1 MKLSPAPS
9 QQHGHCSP
17 PSRAD
22 TAITQIER
30 HTMKSRKRLAA
41 GFAAAVIA
49 LSLTACTTVEDEAPA
64 AQDGPKNGENYVFG
78 NIAYNMKDIWNQY
91 SVDSFDFAADTVDVE
106 TITLDAENNLEKSI
120 ALMEELIAKDVD
132 GISIFPISPDQAA
145 TLGNM
150 AADAGI
156 PVTFENTSPALEED
170 EYISVIA
177 AEYDVIGEAAMEYI
191 AETYP
196 DSKVLYVAGAKGGG
210 VYETYQEGI
219 DRALAEL
226 GDTIEIADTVHGD
239 WETELSMNV
248 TADAIQSG
256 TEFDVVFANNE
267 LMAKGVKNAL
277 VDAGLDLPIIST
289 GGGPDGLKMI
299 EDGEITATMS
309 APVSLQ
315 GMTTFRNLYQAVV
328 LGEAPEKSMS
338 LPVIPVDKSTIAEAV
353 SWEAN
358 ETALEYIGGIE

>member
-1 MKLSPAPS
+1 MKNKT
-9 QQHGHCSP
+9 
-17 PSRAD
+17 R
-22 TAITQIER
+22 I
-30 HTMKSRKRLAA
+30 LA
-41 GFAAAVIA
+41 GIAAAAIA
-49 LSLTACTTVEDEAPA
+49 LSLTACTTVEDDAPA
-64 AQDGPKNGENYVFG
+64 APQDGPKNGENYVFG

-91 SVDSFDFAADTVDVE
+91 SVDAFDFAADSVDGVE
-106 TITLDAENNLEKSI
+106 TITLDAENSLEKSI
-120 ALMEELIAKDVD
+120 SLMEELIAKDVD

-145 TLGNM
+145 TLGKM

-156 PVTFENTSPALEED
+156 PVTFENTAPALEEN

-196 DSKVLYVAGAKGGG
+196 GAKVLFVAGAKGGG

-219 DRALAEL
+219 DRSLAKL
-226 GDTIEIADTVHGD
+226 GDAITIADTVHGD

-277 VDAGLDLPIIST
+277 TDAGLDLPIIST

-299 EDGEITATMS
+299 EDGEITATMA

-315 GMTTFRNLYQAVV
+315 GMITFRNLYQAIV
-328 LGEAPEKSMS
+328 LGETPEKTVA
-338 LPVIPVDKSTIAEAV
+338 LPVIPVDADSIAKAV
-353 SWEAN
+353 SWEPSQIG
-358 ETALEYIGGIE
+358 LDYIGGIE

>member
-1 MKLSPAPS
+1 MK
-9 QQHGHCSP
+9 H
-17 PSRAD
+17 
-22 TAITQIER
+22 
-30 HTMKSRKRLAA
+30 KSRIAA
-41 GFAAAVIA
+41 GFVAAALA
-49 LSLTACTTVEDEAPA
+49 LTMTACTTVDDETAAP
-64 AQDGPKNGENYVFG
+64 QDGPKNGENYVFG

-91 SVDSFDFAADTVDVE
+91 SVDSFDFAAASVGVE
-106 TITLDAENNLEKSI
+106 TITLDAENSLEKSI
-120 ALMEELIAKDVD
+120 SLMEELIAKDVD
-132 GISIFPISPDQAA
+132 GISVFPISPDQAA
-145 TLGNM
+145 TLGRM

-156 PVTFENTSPALEED
+156 PVTFENTSPALEES

-196 DSKVLYVAGAKGGG
+196 DAKVLYVAGAKGGG

-219 DRALAEL
+219 DRSLAEL
-226 GDTIEIADTVHGD
+226 GDTIEIVDTVHGD
-239 WETELSMNV
+239 WETELAMNV

-256 TEFDVVFANNE
+256 TDFDVVFANNE

-277 VDAGLDLPIIST
+277 TDAGLDLPIIST

-315 GMTTFRNLYQAVV
+315 GMITFRNLYQQVA
-328 LGEAPEKSMS
+328 LGETPEKTVA

-358 ETALEYIGGIE
+358 DAALDYIGGIE